1 MYIFIYKNVIKHKN
15 VHVCYIFIYK
25 NVHVFYYFVFI
36 VFSLEKTEEKTKDNF
51 IKDNFKLCLKG

>member
-1 MYIFIYKNVIKHKN
+1 MYIKNTKKHKKHKN

-51 IKDNFKLCLKG
+51 KQSLKG